1 MRTLF
6 WKIFLSFWAVVAAS
20 IVGSLFFRPEAPLPA
35 WQHLVSDAFAIQGQN
50 LVQAY
55 ERGGELELG
64 RFIQSLRQG
73 SYAEIFLLDAG
84 GNDLAG
90 QEVFP
95 QARGI
100 AERVAT
106 DGKMKFARSGND
118 TLLAER
124 VVSKA
129 GARYVVVCRF
139 SHSPDLPGW
148 PLLRDLAVAMAISGI
163 VCFWL
168 ARYLSAPIVRLR
180 NAAQEVE
187 GGNLA
192 ARAGNQRS
200 SRHDEIAELVR
211 DFDRMAAQIEKLM
224 SAQKRLIS
232 DVSHEFRSPLTR
244 INLAAELIRNVN
256 SPAVKTAVARMEQET
271 ERLNGMIRN
280 LLTLSKIDAG
290 ESLADETIDV
300 AEMLRTI
307 VVDTDFEARDHNCR
321 VALHGAQVCITVGS
335 SDLLRSA
342 VENVIRNA
350 IRYTAQQTEVEVRL
364 GCDTCGAASEGT
376 ISVRDHG
383 PGVPESSLE
392 ELFRPFFRL
401 DESRERST
409 GGVGLGLAIAQRA
422 VRLHSGEIKAQ
433 NCAGRGLEVII
444 SFPVPSSA
452 PLLLHTSWSR

>member
-20 IVGSLFFRPEAPLPA
+20 IVGSLFLRPEAPLPA
-35 WQHLVSDAFAIQGQN
+35 WQHLISDAFAIQGQN

-55 ERGGELELG
+55 EKGGEPELG
-64 RFIQSLRQG
+64 RFMRSLRQG
-73 SYAEIFLLDAG
+73 SYAQIFLLDAG

-90 QEVFP
+90 QRVTP
-95 QARGI
+95 QARDI
-100 AERVAT
+100 AKRVAA
-106 DGKMKFARSGND
+106 DGKVEIARSGNP
-118 TLLAER
+118 TLLAEG

-139 SHSPDLPGW
+139 SHPPGLLGW
-148 PLLRDLAVAMAISGI
+148 PLLRGLAVAMAISGI

-180 NAAQEVE
+180 NAAQEVA

-192 ARAGNQRS
+192 ARAGKRLSN
-200 SRHDEIAELVR
+200 RHDEIAELVR

-224 SAQKRLIS
+224 YAQKRLIS

-256 SPAVKTAVARMEQET
+256 SPAVKTAVARIEQET
-271 ERLNGMIRN
+271 ERLNGMISN
-280 LLTLSKIDAG
+280 LLTLSKIDAS

-321 VALHGAQVCITVGS
+321 VVLHGVQDCTTIGS

-350 IRYTAQQTEVEVRL
+350 IRYTAMQTEVEVRL
-364 GCDTCGAASEGT
+364 TCETNGAASEGT
-376 ISVRDHG
+376 VSVRDHG

-422 VRLHSGEIKAQ
+422 VKLHGGEIKAQ
-433 NCAGRGLEVII
+433 NCAQRGLEVII
-444 SFPVPSSA
+444 SFPVVGSA
-452 PLLLHTSWSR
+452 PRLLHTS

>member
-35 WQHLVSDAFAIQGQN
+35 WQHLVSDALAIQGQN

-55 ERGGELELG
+55 EKGGEAELG
-64 RFIQSLRQG
+64 RFIQRLRQG
-73 SYAEIFLLDAG
+73 SYAQIFLLDAG

-90 QEVFP
+90 QAVTP
-95 QARGI
+95 QARDI
-100 AERVAT
+100 AKRVAA
-106 DGKMKFARSGND
+106 DRKVEIARSGNA

-124 VVSKA
+124 IVSTA

-139 SHSPDLPGW
+139 SHPPGLLGW
-148 PLLRDLAVAMAISGI
+148 PLLRGLAVAMAISGI

-180 NAAQEVE
+180 NAAQEVA

-192 ARAGNQRS
+192 ARAGKQRS

-232 DVSHEFRSPLTR
+232 DVSHECRSPLTR

-256 SPAVKTAVARMEQET
+256 TPAVKTAVARIQQET
-271 ERLNGMIRN
+271 ERLNGMISN

-290 ESLADETIDV
+290 ESIADETIDV
-300 AEMLRTI
+300 TEMLRTI
-307 VVDTDFEARDHNCR
+307 VADTDFEARDHNCR
-321 VALHGAQVCITVGS
+321 VVLHGVQDCTAVGS
-335 SDLLRSA
+335 YDLLRSA

-364 GCDTCGAASEGT
+364 RCETSGAASEGT

-383 PGVPESSLE
+383 PGVPESSLD

-422 VRLHSGEIKAQ
+422 VKLHGGEIKAQ
-433 NCAGRGLEVII
+433 NCAEGGLEVII
-444 SFPVPSSA
+444 SFPAANSV
-452 PLLLHTSWSR
+452 PLLLHTS

>member
-1 MRTLF
+1 
-6 WKIFLSFWAVVAAS
+6 
-20 IVGSLFFRPEAPLPA
+20 
-35 WQHLVSDAFAIQGQN
+35 LVSDAFAIQGQN

-55 ERGGELELG
+55 EKGGEPELG

-73 SYAEIFLLDAG
+73 SYAQIFLLDPG

-90 QEVFP
+90 QEVTP
-95 QARGI
+95 RVRDLSK
-100 AERVAT
+100 RVAA
-106 DGKMKFARSGND
+106 DGKMEFARVGND

-124 VVSKA
+124 VVSKTDS
-129 GARYVVVCRF
+129 RYVVVCTL
-139 SHSPDLPGW
+139 SHAPGLPGW
-148 PLLRDLAVAMAISGI
+148 PLLRGLAVAMAISGI

-180 NAAQEVE
+180 NAAQEVA

-192 ARAGNQRS
+192 ARAGKRLSN
-200 SRHDEIAELVR
+200 RHDEIAELVR

-224 SAQKRLIS
+224 CAQKRLIG

-256 SPAVKTAVARMEQET
+256 SPAVKTAVARIEQET
-271 ERLNGMIRN
+271 ERLNGMISN

-290 ESLADETIDV
+290 ESLAHETIDV

-307 VVDTDFEARDHNCR
+307 VADTDFEARDHNCR
-321 VALHGAQVCITVGS
+321 VALHGAQDCITVGR

-364 GCDTCGAASEGT
+364 KCETSGASEGT
-376 ISVRDHG
+376 IWVRDHG

-422 VRLHSGEIKAQ
+422 VRLHGGEIKAQ
-433 NCAGRGLEVII
+433 NCAGGGLEVII
-444 SFPVPSSA
+444 SFPVASSA
-452 PLLLHTSWSR
+452 PLLFHTS

>member
-35 WQHLVSDAFAIQGQN
+35 WQHLVSDAFVIQGQN

-55 ERGGELELG
+55 EEGGEPELG

-73 SYAEIFLLDAG
+73 SYAQIFLLDAG

-90 QEVFP
+90 QEVPP
-95 QARGI
+95 QATDI
-100 AERVAT
+100 ARRIAP
-106 DGKMKFARSGND
+106 DGKVKFARSGNA

-129 GARYVVVCRF
+129 GPRYVVVCRF
-139 SHSPDLPGW
+139 SHPPGLLGW
-148 PLLRDLAVAMAISGI
+148 PLLRGLAVAMAISGI
-163 VCFWL
+163 ICFWL

-180 NAAQEVE
+180 NAAQEVAA
-187 GGNLA
+187 GNLA
-192 ARAGNQRS
+192 ARAGKQRS

-224 SAQKRLIS
+224 CAQKRLIG

-256 SPAVKTAVARMEQET
+256 SPAVKTAVARIQQET
-271 ERLNGMIRN
+271 ERLNGMISN

-307 VVDTDFEARDHNCR
+307 VIDTDFEARDHNCR
-321 VALHGAQVCITVGS
+321 VALHGAQDCFTVGS

-364 GCDTCGAASEGT
+364 GCDTGGAASEGT

-422 VRLHSGEIKAQ
+422 VRLHGGEIKAQ
-433 NCAGRGLEVII
+433 NCAGGGLEVII
-444 SFPVPSSA
+444 SFPVASSV
-452 PLLLHTSWSR
+452 PLLLHTS

>member
-1 MRTLF
+1 M
-6 WKIFLSFWAVVAAS
+6 
-20 IVGSLFFRPEAPLPA
+20 
-35 WQHLVSDAFAIQGQN
+35 
-50 LVQAY
+50 QA
-55 ERGGELELG
+55 
-64 RFIQSLRQG
+64 
-73 SYAEIFLLDAG
+73 
-84 GNDLAG
+84 
-90 QEVFP
+90 
-95 QARGI
+95 
-100 AERVAT
+100 
-106 DGKMKFARSGND
+106 
-118 TLLAER
+118 
-124 VVSKA
+124 
-129 GARYVVVCRF
+129 
-139 SHSPDLPGW
+139 
-148 PLLRDLAVAMAISGI
+148 
-163 VCFWL
+163 
-168 ARYLSAPIVRLR
+168 
-180 NAAQEVE
+180 
-187 GGNLA
+187 GNLA
-192 ARAGNQRS
+192 ARAGKQLSN
-200 SRHDEIAELVR
+200 RHDEIAELVR

-224 SAQKRLIS
+224 YAQKRLIS

-256 SPAVKTAVARMEQET
+256 SPAVKTAVARIEQET
-271 ERLNGMIRN
+271 ERLNGMISN

-321 VALHGAQVCITVGS
+321 VALHGAQDCFTVGS

-364 GCDTCGAASEGT
+364 TCETSGAASEGT

-422 VRLHSGEIKAQ
+422 VRLHGGEIKAQ

-444 SFPVPSSA
+444 SFPVVSSA
-452 PLLLHTSWSR
+452 PLLLHTS

>member
-6 WKIFLSFWAVVAAS
+6 WKIFLSFWAVVVAS
-20 IVGSLFFRPEAPLPA
+20 IVGSFFVRPEVPLPA

-50 LVQAY
+50 LVQVY
-55 ERGGELELG
+55 ERGGEPELG
-64 RFIQSLRQG
+64 RFMQSLRRG
-73 SYAEIFLLDAG
+73 SYDQIFLLDAG

-90 QEVFP
+90 QEVTP
-95 QARGI
+95 RVRNLSK
-100 AERVAT
+100 RVAA
-106 DGKMKFARSGND
+106 DGKMEFARVGND
-118 TLLAER
+118 ILLAER
-124 VVSKA
+124 VVSKTDT
-129 GARYVVVCRF
+129 RYVAVCTF
-139 SHSPDLPGW
+139 SHAPGLPGW
-148 PLLRDLAVAMAISGI
+148 PLLRGLAVAMAISGI

-180 NAAQEVE
+180 NAAQEVA

-192 ARAGNQRS
+192 ARAGKRLSN
-200 SRHDEIAELVR
+200 RHDEIAELVR

-224 SAQKRLIS
+224 YAQKRLIS

-256 SPAVKTAVARMEQET
+256 SPAVKTAVARIEQET
-271 ERLNGMIRN
+271 ERLNGMISN

-300 AEMLRTI
+300 AEMLRKI
-307 VVDTDFEARDHNCR
+307 VADTDFEAHDHNCR
-321 VALHGAQVCITVGS
+321 VVLRGAQDCTTIGS

-350 IRYTAQQTEVEVRL
+350 IRYTAQETEIEVRL
-364 GCDTCGAASEGT
+364 TCEANDAASTAT

-392 ELFRPFFRL
+392 ELFRPFVRL

-422 VRLHSGEIKAQ
+422 VKLHGGEIKAQ

-444 SFPVPSSA
+444 SLPIVVSA
-452 PLLLHTSWSR
+452 PRLLHTS

>member
-6 WKIFLSFWAVVAAS
+6 WKIFLSFWAVVAAFT
-20 IVGSLFFRPEAPLPA
+20 IVGILFFRPEVHQRA
-35 WQHLVSDAFAIQGQN
+35 WQNLVSDAFTIEAQN

-55 ERGGELELG
+55 ERRAEPERG
-64 RFIQSLRQG
+64 RVPQRLRQG
-73 SYAEIFLLDAG
+73 SYGQIFLMDAAG
-84 GNDLAG
+84 SELAG
-90 QEVFP
+90 QRVP
-95 QARGI
+95 SQARDI
-100 AERVAT
+100 AKRAAAEGQVGF
-106 DGKMKFARSGND
+106 DRSGD
-118 TLLAER
+118 SALFAER
-124 VVSKA
+124 VVSST
-129 GARYVVVCRF
+129 GRQYVAVGRF
-139 SHSPDLPGW
+139 SNVPGLTGP
-148 PLLRDLAVAMAISGI
+148 PLFQGLAIAIAISGI

-180 NAAQEVE
+180 NAAQEVA

-192 ARAGNQRS
+192 ARAGKRLSN
-200 SRHDEIAELVR
+200 RHDELAELVR

-224 SAQKRLIS
+224 YAQKRLIS

-256 SPAVKTAVARMEQET
+256 SPAVKTAVARIEQET
-271 ERLNGMIRN
+271 ERLNGMISN

-290 ESLADETIDV
+290 ESLAEETIDV
-300 AEMLRTI
+300 AEMLRKI
-307 VVDTDFEARDHNCR
+307 VADTDFEAHDHNCR
-321 VALHGAQVCITVGS
+321 VVLRGAQDCTTIGS

-350 IRYTAQQTEVEVRL
+350 IRYTAQQTEIEVRL
-364 GCDTCGAASEGT
+364 ACETNVAGATAT

-422 VRLHSGEIKAQ
+422 VKLHGGEIKAQ

-444 SFPVPSSA
+444 SFPVPSPA
-452 PLLLHTSWSR
+452 PLLLHTS

>member
-20 IVGSLFFRPEAPLPA
+20 IVGSLFLRPEAPLPA

-55 ERGGELELG
+55 EKGGEAELG
-64 RFIQSLRQG
+64 RFIQRLRQG
-73 SYAEIFLLDAG
+73 SYAQIFLLDAG

-90 QEVFP
+90 QAVTP
-95 QARGI
+95 QARDI
-100 AERVAT
+100 AKRVAA
-106 DGKMKFARSGND
+106 DGKVEIARSGNA

-124 VVSKA
+124 VVSKTDTW
-129 GARYVVVCRF
+129 YVVVCRF
-139 SHSPDLPGW
+139 SHPPGLLGW
-148 PLLRDLAVAMAISGI
+148 PLLRGLAVAMAISGI

-180 NAAQEVE
+180 NAAQEVA

-192 ARAGNQRS
+192 ARAGKQRS

-211 DFDRMAAQIEKLM
+211 DFDRMAAQIETLM
-224 SAQKRLIS
+224 CAQKRLIS

-256 SPAVKTAVARMEQET
+256 SPAVKTAVARIEQET
-271 ERLNGMIRN
+271 GRLNGMISN
-280 LLTLSKIDAG
+280 LLTLSKVDAG

-300 AEMLRTI
+300 AEMLRKI
-307 VVDTDFEARDHNCR
+307 VSDADFEARDHNCR
-321 VALHGAQVCITVGS
+321 VVLHGVQDCTTIGTY
-335 SDLLRSA
+335 DLLRSA

-364 GCDTCGAASEGT
+364 RCDTSGAASEGT

-383 PGVPESSLE
+383 PGVPESSLA

-422 VRLHSGEIKAQ
+422 VKLHGGEIKAQ
-433 NCAGRGLEVII
+433 NCARGGLEVII
-444 SFPVPSSA
+444 SFPVASSV
-452 PLLLHTSWSR
+452 PLLLHTS

>member
-6 WKIFLSFWAVVAAS
+6 WKIFLSFWAVVAVS
-20 IVGSLFFRPEAPLPA
+20 IVGSLFFRPDAPLPA

-55 ERGGELELG
+55 ERGGVPELG
-64 RFIQSLRQG
+64 RFMQHLRQG
-73 SYAEIFLLDAG
+73 SYDQIFLLDAA

-90 QEVFP
+90 QEVTS
-95 QARGI
+95 QARHIG
-100 AERVAT
+100 ERVAA
-106 DGKMKFARSGND
+106 DGKVEFAHVGND

-124 VVSKA
+124 VVSNA
-129 GARYVVVCRF
+129 DTRYVAVCRF
-139 SHSPDLPGW
+139 SHVPGLPGR
-148 PLLRDLAVAMAISGI
+148 PLLRGLAVAIAISGI

-180 NAAQEVE
+180 NAAQEVA

-192 ARAGNQRS
+192 ARAGKQLSNR
-200 SRHDEIAELVR
+200 RDEIAELVR
-211 DFDRMAAQIEKLM
+211 DFDRMAAQVEKLM

-244 INLAAELIRNVN
+244 INLASELIRNVN
-256 SPAVKTAVARMEQET
+256 SPAVKTAVARIEQET
-271 ERLNGMIRN
+271 ERLNGMISN

-300 AEMLRTI
+300 AEMLRKL
-307 VVDTDFEARDHNCR
+307 VADTDFEARDHNCR
-321 VALHGAQVCITVGS
+321 VALHGTQDCFTVGS

-350 IRYTAQQTEVEVRL
+350 IRYTAQQTEIEVRL
-364 GCDTCGAASEGT
+364 TCETNDAAATAT

-383 PGVPESSLE
+383 LGVPESSLE

-444 SFPVPSSA
+444 SFPVLSSA
-452 PLLLHTSWSR
+452 PLLLHTS

>member
-20 IVGSLFFRPEAPLPA
+20 IVGSLFFRPAAPLPA
-35 WQHLVSDAFAIQGQN
+35 WQNLVSDAFGIQGQN

-55 ERGGELELG
+55 ERGGEPELA
-64 RFIQSLRQG
+64 RFMQRLRQS
-73 SYAEIFLLDAG
+73 SYDQIFLLDAG

-90 QEVFP
+90 QEVTP
-95 QARGI
+95 QARDI
-100 AERVAT
+100 AERVTT
-106 DGKMKFARSGND
+106 DGKVEFARVGDD

-124 VVSKA
+124 VVSI
-129 GARYVVVCRF
+129 GDTRYIAVCRF
-139 SHSPDLPGW
+139 LRVPGLPGR
-148 PLLRDLAVAMAISGI
+148 PLLRGLAVAMAISGI
-163 VCFWL
+163 VCFWF

-180 NAAQEVE
+180 NAAQEVA

-192 ARAGNQRS
+192 ARAGKQLS
-200 SRHDEIAELVR
+200 HRHDEIAELVR

-224 SAQKRLIS
+224 RAQKRLIS

-256 SPAVKTAVARMEQET
+256 SPAVKTAVARIEQET
-271 ERLNGMIRN
+271 ERLNGMISN

-290 ESLADETIDV
+290 ESLPEETIDV
-300 AEMLRTI
+300 AEMLRKI
-307 VVDTDFEARDHNCR
+307 VADTDFEARDRNCC
-321 VALHGAQVCITVGS
+321 VVLYGAQDCSTVGS

-350 IRYTAQQTEVEVRL
+350 IRYTAPQTEVEVRL
-364 GCDTCGAASEGT
+364 SCETNGAASTAT
-376 ISVRDHG
+376 ISVLDHG
-383 PGVPESSLE
+383 PGVPESSIDD
-392 ELFRPFFRL
+392 LFRPFFRL

-422 VRLHSGEIKAQ
+422 VRLHGGEIKAQ
-433 NCAGRGLEVII
+433 NCAGQGLAVII
-444 SFPVPSSA
+444 SFPAPSSVPA
-452 PLLLHTSWSR
+452 LLHTS

>member
-20 IVGSLFFRPEAPLPA
+20 IVGSLFFRPDAPLPA

-55 ERGGELELG
+55 ERGGEAELG
-64 RFIQSLRQG
+64 RFMQRLRQG
-73 SYAEIFLLDAG
+73 SYDQIFLLDAA

-90 QEVFP
+90 QEVTP
-95 QARGI
+95 QARHIG
-100 AERVAT
+100 ERVAA
-106 DGKMKFARSGND
+106 DGKVEFARVGND

-124 VVSKA
+124 VVSI
-129 GARYVVVCRF
+129 GDTRYVAVCRL
-139 SHSPDLPGW
+139 SHVPGLPGR
-148 PLLRDLAVAMAISGI
+148 PLLRGLAVAMAISGI

-180 NAAQEVE
+180 NAAQEVA

-192 ARAGNQRS
+192 ARAGKQLSN
-200 SRHDEIAELVR
+200 RHDEIAELVR

-224 SAQKRLIS
+224 CAQKRLIS

-244 INLAAELIRNVN
+244 INLATELIRNVN
-256 SPAVKTAVARMEQET
+256 SPAVKTAVARIEQET
-271 ERLNGMIRN
+271 ERLNGMISN

-300 AEMLRTI
+300 AEMLRNI
-307 VVDTDFEARDHNCR
+307 VADTDFEAREHKCR
-321 VALHGAQVCITVGS
+321 VVLHGTQDCFTVGS

-350 IRYTAQQTEVEVRL
+350 IRYTAQQTEIEVRL
-364 GCDTCGAASEGT
+364 TCEANDAASTAT

-383 PGVPESSLE
+383 PGVPESFLE

-452 PLLLHTSWSR
+452 PLLLHMS

>member
-20 IVGSLFFRPEAPLPA
+20 IVGSLFFRPDAPLPA

-55 ERGGELELG
+55 ERGGEAELG
-64 RFIQSLRQG
+64 RFMQRLRQG
-73 SYAEIFLLDAG
+73 SYDQIFLLDAA
-84 GNDLAG
+84 GNDLAE
-90 QEVFP
+90 QEVTP
-95 QARGI
+95 RVRNLS
-100 AERVAT
+100 ERVAA
-106 DGKMKFARSGND
+106 DGKVEFARVGND
-118 TLLAER
+118 TLLAEP
-124 VVSKA
+124 VVSI
-129 GARYVVVCRF
+129 GDTRYVTVCRF
-139 SHSPDLPGW
+139 SHVPGLPGR
-148 PLLRDLAVAMAISGI
+148 PLLRGLAVAMAISGI

-180 NAAQEVE
+180 NAAQEVA

-192 ARAGNQRS
+192 ARAGKQRS

-224 SAQKRLIS
+224 SAQKRLIG

-256 SPAVKTAVARMEQET
+256 TPAVKTAVARIQQET
-271 ERLNGMIRN
+271 ERLNSMISN

-321 VALHGAQVCITVGS
+321 VALHGAQDCFTVGS

-364 GCDTCGAASEGT
+364 GCDTGGAASEGT

-422 VRLHSGEIKAQ
+422 VKLHGGEIKAQ
-433 NCAGRGLEVII
+433 NCAGGGLEVII
-444 SFPVPSSA
+444 SFPVASSA
-452 PLLLHTSWSR
+452 PVLLHTS

>member
-6 WKIFLSFWAVVAAS
+6 WKIFLSFWAVVVVS
-20 IVGSLFFRPEAPLPA
+20 IVGSFFVRPEVPLPA

-50 LVQAY
+50 LVQVY
-55 ERGGELELG
+55 ERGGEPELG
-64 RFIQSLRQG
+64 RFMQSLRRG
-73 SYAEIFLLDAG
+73 SYDQIFLLDAG

-90 QEVFP
+90 QEVTP
-95 QARGI
+95 RVRNLSK
-100 AERVAT
+100 RVAT
-106 DGKMKFARSGND
+106 DGKMEFARVGND

-124 VVSKA
+124 VVSTTDT
-129 GARYVVVCRF
+129 RYVAICTF
-139 SHSPDLPGW
+139 SHAPGLPGW
-148 PLLRDLAVAMAISGI
+148 PLLRGLAVAMAISGI

-180 NAAQEVE
+180 NAAQEVA

-192 ARAGNQRS
+192 ARAGKRLSN
-200 SRHDEIAELVR
+200 RHDEIAELVR
-211 DFDRMAAQIEKLM
+211 DFDRMAAQIEKLIG
-224 SAQKRLIS
+224 AQKRLIS

-256 SPAVKTAVARMEQET
+256 SSAVKTAVARIEQET
-271 ERLNGMIRN
+271 ERLNGMISN

-290 ESLADETIDV
+290 ESLADKMIDV
-300 AEMLRTI
+300 AEMLRKI
-307 VVDTDFEARDHNCR
+307 VADTDFEARDHNCR
-321 VALHGAQVCITVGS
+321 VALHGAQDCITIGS
-335 SDLLRSA
+335 YDLLRSA

-364 GCDTCGAASEGT
+364 RFDTSGAASEGT

-422 VRLHSGEIKAQ
+422 VKLHSGEIKAQ
-433 NCAGRGLEVII
+433 NCAGGGLEVII
-444 SFPVPSSA
+444 SFPVASSA
-452 PLLLHTSWSR
+452 PLLLHTS

>member
-6 WKIFLSFWAVVAAS
+6 WKIFLSFWAVVAVS

-50 LVQAY
+50 LIQVY
-55 ERGGELELG
+55 ERGGEAELG
-64 RFIQSLRQG
+64 RFMQSLRQG
-73 SYAEIFLLDAG
+73 TYAQIFLLDAG

-90 QEVFP
+90 QEVTP
-95 QARGI
+95 QARDI
-100 AERVAT
+100 AERVAA
-106 DGKMKFARSGND
+106 DGKVEFARSGNA
-118 TLLAER
+118 TLLAES

-139 SHSPDLPGW
+139 SHPPSLLGW
-148 PLLRDLAVAMAISGI
+148 PLLRGLAVAMAISGI

-180 NAAQEVE
+180 NAAQEVAA
-187 GGNLA
+187 GNLA
-192 ARAGNQRS
+192 ARAGKQRS

-224 SAQKRLIS
+224 CAQKRLIG

-256 SPAVKTAVARMEQET
+256 SPAVKTAVARIEQET
-271 ERLNGMIRN
+271 GRLNGMISN

-307 VVDTDFEARDHNCR
+307 VADTDFEARDHNCR
-321 VALHGAQVCITVGS
+321 VALHGAQDCITVGS

-364 GCDTCGAASEGT
+364 RCDTSGAASEGT
-376 ISVRDHG
+376 ILVRDHG

-392 ELFRPFFRL
+392 DLFRPFFRL

-422 VRLHSGEIKAQ
+422 VRLHAGEIKAQ
-433 NCAGRGLEVII
+433 NCAGGGLEVII
-444 SFPVPSSA
+444 SFPVASSA
-452 PLLLHTSWSR
+452 PLLLHTS